1 MKRRT
6 LLGGIGV
13 TLGTGLAG
21 CTGFGRADDTTPT
34 DASGTQTPTETP
46 TASARQHGDG
56 KRDDAAD
63 GSGPADGP
71 TEIAETVVVP
81 WRDTP
86 KEDVRPHDLRFWNA
100 VDRQRAV
107 TVTVSP
113 VAPDVLTGLTTS
125 HHVPASEAVAV
136 ELRQPATYRVSV
148 QIDGSQ
154 VTTFELGENW
164 FDCNNSATVVEL
176 GADGAVDRTE
186 VSTLLACTDATVE
199 KPTESDT

>member
-6 LLGGIGV
+6 QLGGIGV

-21 CTGFGRADDTTPT
+21 CTGFGRADDATPT
-34 DASGTQTPTETP
+34 DDGGTQTPT
-46 TASARQHGDG
+46 AQSQQHGDG
-56 KRDDAAD
+56 TRDGEDD
-63 GSGPADGP
+63 GSAPTDGP
-71 TEIAETVVVP
+71 TETTETVVVP
-81 WRDTP
+81 WQEEP
-86 KEDVRPHDLRFWNA
+86 EADVRPHDLRFWNA

-113 VAPDVLTGLTTS
+113 VESDVLTGLTTS
-125 HHVPASEAVAV
+125 HHVPANQAVAI
-136 ELRQPATYRVSV
+136 ELRQPATYRVRV
-148 QIDGSQ
+148 QVDGAQ

-186 VSTLLACTDATVE
+186 VSTLLACSDATVE
-199 KPTESDT
+199 TPTESGA